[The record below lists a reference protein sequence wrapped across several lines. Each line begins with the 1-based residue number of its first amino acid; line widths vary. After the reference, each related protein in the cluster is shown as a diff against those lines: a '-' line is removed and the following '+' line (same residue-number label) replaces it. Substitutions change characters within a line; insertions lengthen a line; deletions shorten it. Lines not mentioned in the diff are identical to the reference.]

1 MKFLST
7 LRQDLKKTVGNYC
20 FLICVLL
27 TAGLCFT
34 AIAYSNE
41 EKGISVTV
49 LDAILYKSRAE
60 MLSDSSYSLAHIF
73 STASTGYLPMFL
85 PMIAA
90 FPFIPNFCSE
100 RNSGLIRM
108 TIFRTGKYRYY
119 FSKFLSAMIGGG
131 MAVALGCGLYCG
143 VSSFFF
149 PLPESYPVNMEL
161 VNMGLATIPTNSI
174 CITIALKTLLGGFCA
189 GAVSTLLAFFFAA
202 FVRNRYLIVCLPFMI
217 TYMYSSL
224 LDKIVYGYY
233 DDFSEAGFEK
243 AQFLMAFYP
252 SEVLSGWNY
261 THKSNYIAAMII
273 FNVALVVAALTAF
286 IVIMNKRTDL
296 GE

>member
-27 TAGLCFT
+27 AAGLCFT
-34 AIAYSNE
+34 AIAYYNE
-41 EKGISVTV
+41 EKGLSVTV

-60 MLSDSSYSLAHIF
+60 MLKESSYSLSHIF
-73 STASTGYLPMFL
+73 SAASTGYLPMFL

-119 FSKFLSAMIGGG
+119 FSKFLSAMLGGG
-131 MAVALGCGLYCG
+131 LAVALGCGLYCA

-161 VNMGLATIPTNSI
+161 VEMGLARIPTNSV
-174 CITIALKTLLGGFCA
+174 CVTIALKTLLGGFCA
-189 GAVSTLLAFFFAA
+189 GAVSTLLAFFFAS

-217 TYMYSSL
+217 TYMYGSV

-233 DDFSEAGFEK
+233 DNFTEAGFEK

-252 SEVLSGWNY
+252 SEVMSGWY
-261 THKSNYIAAMII
+261 TMHKNNYIAAIII

-286 IVIMNKRTDL
+286 IVIMNNRTDL